1 MSKLVKFKSI
11 NLHPEYHNKL
21 KVLAVKHY
29 RSLTSQLE
37 YLIDSELRRENKDE
51 SSN

>member
-1 MSKLVKFKSI
+1 MSKLIKFKSL
-11 NLHPEYHNKL
+11 NLHPEYHKKL

-29 RSLTSQLE
+29 RSFTGQIE

-51 SSN
+51 SK